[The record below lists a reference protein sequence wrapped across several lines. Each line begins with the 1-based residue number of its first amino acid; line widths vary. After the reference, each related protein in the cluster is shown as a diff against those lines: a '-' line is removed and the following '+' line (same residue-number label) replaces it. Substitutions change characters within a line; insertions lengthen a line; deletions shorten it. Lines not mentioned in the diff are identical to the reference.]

1 MKSHHLIIGL
11 ASLICLT
18 GAASASGTPTDSVA
32 HVQSGITLDPGQSTT
47 NDGKPSNPRD
57 PNAIICKRTTD
68 LGTRLPRKKVCMT
81 RAQHTERRLLDRDMV
96 ERSQASRST
105 DNRE

>member
-1 MKSHHLIIGL
+1 MKTHLIVGL
-11 ASLICLT
+11 ASLLCLT
-18 GAASASGTPTDSVA
+18 GAAYAAETPTDAVA
-32 HVQSGITLDPGQSTT
+32 HTQSGITLDPGESTK
-47 NDGKPSNPRD
+47 NDGKASNPRD

-96 ERSQASRST
+96 ERSQASRPI
-105 DNRE
+105 NER